1 VSNFRLERWAIS
13 IVAAVAVVAG
23 CESRESG
30 GTLPLLNSAEPALS
44 HHRTFKY
51 TPHEQMFTVPPDVT
65 TIKIVATGASGGGAT
80 GYGEK
85 SHGGDGGRLAATIP
99 VMSGDVLAV
108 FVGGAGGPSGGFN
121 GGAPSGG
128 ISGSGGDGGGGGGAS
143 DVRAS
148 GDRLRDRVVV
158 AGGGGGGG
166 GPSVFYGTGNG
177 GSGGGLVGGTGSGYC
192 YHGGAS
198 GCGGSGG
205 TQNSGGIGG
214 SGGQRGGYQPGAT
227 GTDGKRGSGGA
238 GGTAKSSHSGGA
250 GGGGG
255 GGYYGGGGGGAG
267 SQSTSGGGGGGGG
280 GGGSS
285 FVERSATHVK
295 DEQGVASGNGQVVV
309 SW

>member
-1 VSNFRLERWAIS
+1 MSNFRLERYAIS
-13 IVAAVAVVAG
+13 IVAAAALVAG

-30 GTLPLLNSAEPALS
+30 SALPLLNNADPALS
-44 HHRTFKY
+44 HRRTFKY
-51 TPHEQMFTVPPDVT
+51 TGREQMFTIPPDVT
-65 TIKIVATGASGGGAT
+65 AIKIVATGASGGGAT

-85 SHGGDGGRLAATIP
+85 SLGGDAGRLTATIP
-99 VMSGDVLAV
+99 VMSGEVLAV

-143 DVRAS
+143 DVRER
-148 GDRLRDRVVV
+148 GDRLRDRVIV

-177 GSGGGLVGGTGSGYC
+177 GFGGGLVGGTGAGYC
-192 YHGGAS
+192 YYGGAS
-198 GCGGSGG
+198 GCGGTGG

-214 SGGQRGGYQPGAT
+214 SGGQRGGYQRGTT
-227 GTDGKRGSGGA
+227 GSNGKRGNGGA
-238 GGTAKSSHSGGA
+238 GGAANASRGGGG

-267 SQSTSGGGGGGGG
+267 SGSTSGGGGGGGG

-285 FVERSATHVK
+285 FAERSATRVK
-295 DEQGVASGNGQVVV
+295 DVPGVASGNGQVVV

>member
-1 VSNFRLERWAIS
+1 MTNFRLKRCAIS
-13 IVAAVAVVAG
+13 IVAAAAVVAG
-23 CESRESG
+23 CETRGSG
-30 GTLPLLNSAEPALS
+30 STTPVLNSADPAVS

-51 TPHEQMFTVPPDVT
+51 TGREQMFTVPPDVT
-65 TIKIVATGASGGGAT
+65 AIKIVATGASGGGAT

-85 SHGGDGGRLAATIP
+85 SHGGNGGRLTATIP
-99 VMSGDVLAV
+99 VMSGEVLAV

-143 DVRAS
+143 DVRES
-148 GDRLRDRVVV
+148 GDRLRDRVIV

-177 GSGGGLVGGTGSGYC
+177 GVGGGLVGGTGAGYC
-192 YHGGAS
+192 YYGGAS
-198 GCGGSGG
+198 GCGGTGG
-205 TQNSGGIGG
+205 TQNAGGTGG
-214 SGGQRGGYQPGAT
+214 SGGQRGSYWRGA
-227 GTDGKRGSGGA
+227 GGSDGKRGSGGA

-285 FVERSATHVK
+285 FAERSATRIK
-295 DEQGVASGNGQVVV
+295 DAQGVASGDGRVVI